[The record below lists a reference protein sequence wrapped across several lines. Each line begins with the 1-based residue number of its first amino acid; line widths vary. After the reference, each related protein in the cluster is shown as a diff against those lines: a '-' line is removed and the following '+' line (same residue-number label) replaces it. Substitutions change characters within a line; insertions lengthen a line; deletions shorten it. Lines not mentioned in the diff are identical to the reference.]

1 MAVSNCTES
10 QDSQTPALNLLQKL
24 GWNYITPE
32 KAVQERDGLFTSVL
46 LEDILTNQ
54 LSKIN
59 SFEYKGEDYKFSTGS
74 IQAAINTLKAVP
86 DEGLSRTN
94 EKIYDLLTL
103 GKSFTETIQ
112 GDSKGFTLRYI
123 DWEHIENNSFHVTEE
138 FEVEGI
144 NGKRRPDLV
153 LFVNGIPFVV
163 IENKRRDKNESIDE
177 AISQMLRNQR
187 KEGGIP
193 RLFYFAQLLL
203 AVHPNEVKYGTTG
216 TPAKFWSV
224 WKEENEKQVQKLLKI
239 EKGSALSEDRLPTTQ
254 DKSLLSL

>member
-1 MAVSNCTES
+1 MTVNYTEF
-10 QDSQTPALNLLQKL
+10 QDSQTPALHLLQKL
-24 GWNYITPE
+24 GWHYISPTQTI
-32 KAVQERDGLFTSVL
+32 QERDGLLSGVL
-46 LEDILTNQ
+46 LEDILTQQ
-54 LSKIN
+54 LHKIN
-59 SFEYKGEDYKFSTGS
+59 SFEYKGETYQFSTGS
-74 IQAAINTLKAVP
+74 IQAAINALKTVP
-86 DEGLSRTN
+86 DEGLPRTN
-94 EKIYDLLTL
+94 EKVYDLLTL

-112 GDSKGFTLRYI
+112 GDSKGFTLKYI
-123 DWEHIENNSFHVTEE
+123 DWQHIENNSFHITEE

-144 NGKRRPDLV
+144 HGKRRPDLV

-163 IENKRRDKNESIDE
+163 IENKRRDKNESLDE

-187 KEGGIP
+187 KEEGVP